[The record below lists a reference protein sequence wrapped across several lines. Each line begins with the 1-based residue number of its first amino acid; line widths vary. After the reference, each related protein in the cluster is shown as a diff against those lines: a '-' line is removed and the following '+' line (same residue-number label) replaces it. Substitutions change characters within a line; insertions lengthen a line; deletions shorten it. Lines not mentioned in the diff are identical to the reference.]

1 MPRTKS
7 SRKRQSRLE
16 FTPLPSSS
24 PASKHYNEQ
33 IRSRAAAV
41 TIEDSPNPTRH
52 ARSLRDDDEDDD
64 ATLPTPG
71 ATAPDAA
78 GDSDSEPVRTTQRRQ
93 DRSSPAP
100 KSSSSSRRAK
110 ARQQQ
115 LDFTR
120 ARHPDT
126 FDAPVKVASS
136 HPASSGKGVFS
147 SGGHSRMVELSS
159 DSDSDL
165 PSAKKV
171 MARAKDK
178 RRVED
183 KKGRIT
189 RSSQRPVVLSDSDQE
204 GIVVASKKSPVEEA
218 SGAEDSGDDMPT
230 TQGRMP
236 RKRKRRTSDDDFISD
251 SLPAAADSDDDVVE
265 VRRPKRKRLQQASD
279 EEEEEDEETH
289 QSVKT
294 PRRRLA
300 KRSSQLSQ
308 REKEDLAEDL
318 ADLGSSSEA
327 RSSPGPPRSTQSAE
341 KNARLKALEKLK
353 RKRGRA
359 LEVVS
364 EAPEGLSEGETGSQ
378 NDADAADDSEVEE
391 VRPPLSSHQMFRAD
405 EGDED
410 FLVDEEE
417 GDEDL
422 LGIPDG
428 IPLQYTRY
436 ASMKGKELFHF
447 AISWMVQKKINPGP
461 DMNAEIYD
469 LTFRKLDDE
478 VRGLAS
484 SKFTSSAWTAD
495 FTIALQARP
504 EIAYHRSEI
513 PLKDKCD
520 ACNRSQHP
528 ATYEV
533 QFQKKPYSR
542 DTLDPLDDQDESESS
557 SSSSSN
563 DGVNDSGALPDYDTL
578 GREVLPENTI
588 FYLGKFCMANAV
600 TAHALSHWKYQL
612 YDVVVTCLE
621 QAGYL
626 KPDKVLQRDK
636 LSTKKRKKQARKIM
650 KRMEDEGELR
660 SLWKTF
666 RDAIDDAR
674 NSKTRSRFG
683 GDSP

>member
-7 SRKRQSRLE
+7 SRKRQSRLD

-41 TIEDSPNPTRH
+41 SIQDSPKSTR
-52 ARSLRDDDEDDD
+52 RTRLLSDDDGHDD

-71 ATAPDAA
+71 ATAPDAFE
-78 GDSDSEPVRTTQRRQ
+78 DSDSEPVRTTQRRQ

-100 KSSSSSRRAK
+100 QSSRSNRRAK

-115 LDFTR
+115 MDFTR

-126 FDAPVKVASS
+126 FDAPVKLASS
-136 HPASSGKGVFS
+136 HPVSSGKGVFS
-147 SGGHSRMVELSS
+147 SGGKSKMIELSS
-159 DSDSDL
+159 GSDSDL
-165 PSAKKV
+165 PSAKKI
-171 MARAKDK
+171 ARAKDK
-178 RRVED
+178 RRVGD

-189 RSSQRPVVLSDSDQE
+189 RSSQRPVVPSDSDQE
-204 GIVVASKKSPVEEA
+204 GIVVTAEKSPAEEA
-218 SGAEDSGDDMPT
+218 SGAEDSSDDMPT

-236 RKRKRRTSDDDFISD
+236 RKRKRTSDDDFISD
-251 SLPAAADSDDDVVE
+251 SPPAAADSENDVVE
-265 VRRPKRKRLQQASD
+265 VRRPKRKRLQHTSD

-289 QSVKT
+289 QSAKA
-294 PRRRLA
+294 PRRRSV
-300 KRSSQLSQ
+300 KRPRQLSQ

-341 KNARLKALEKLK
+341 KDARLKALAQLK
-353 RKRGRA
+353 RKRGRT
-359 LEVVS
+359 LDVVS
-364 EAPEGLSEGETGSQ
+364 EAPEGLNEGEAGSE

-391 VRPPLSSHQMFRAD
+391 IRPPISSHQMFRAD
-405 EGDED
+405 EEDED

-417 GDEDL
+417 GNEDT
-422 LGIPDG
+422 LGIREN
-428 IPLQYTRY
+428 IPLQFTKY
-436 ASMKGKELFHF
+436 ASMKAKELFHF

-461 DMNAEIYD
+461 DMNDEIYD
-469 LTFRKLDDE
+469 LTFQKLNDE
-478 VRGLAS
+478 VRGLAA

-504 EIAYHRSEI
+504 EIAYHRLEI

-528 ATYEV
+528 ATYEM

-542 DTLDPLDDQDESESS
+542 DTLDPVNNQDESESS
-557 SSSSSN
+557 SSSSSSN
-563 DGVNDSGALPDYDTL
+563 EEDNDSGALPDYDAQ
-578 GREVLPENTI
+578 GREVLPENTV
-588 FYLGKFCMANAV
+588 FAVGKFCAANAI

-612 YDVVVTCLE
+612 YDVVVTWLE

-626 KPDKVLQRDK
+626 KPDKVVKRDK
-636 LSTKKRKKQARKIM
+636 LSTPKREKQARKIM

-674 NSKTRSRFG
+674 NSKTGSRFG